1 MPLFCDVALAVPLD
15 MAFTYAIPPGMEP
28 VVGGRVLV
36 PFRQQR
42 MSGIVV
48 ELHDRAPQGID
59 DFRNDG
65 KEERVRPQGL
75 QPDFLAMPG
84 SAANEVAERV
94 EFETS
99 AAKAAIENN
108 PLTAAL
114 KRCATPNQIFPAAS
128 KAAPV
133 HKSVPADP
141 PISKASSNA
150 KAAWIRS
157 VIEAL
162 DVAPVLDEQLLKL
175 GRWIADYYLAPI
187 GEVFRTMLP
196 LVAEFKRTITYRIT
210 DQGHMALHLAGMS
223 GSPARSQRTPDEQL
237 VEFRVLDY
245 LAEREGVREQSLRG
259 ATKVSKALLAGMVR
273 KKWIAREDVSAVR
286 DAVRTIKVAVLL
298 GAEAASEGKIAEA
311 SPPPD
316 GPEARPHTETQH
328 PQNERSA
335 GDSPAVAG
343 ATSPRSSLAKKLNN
357 NQRALIDALAA
368 AGGRLPVET
377 LRDLDVPRT
386 TLATLVRRGLIEIVE
401 EPEDRTAPKL
411 KPRRSPFEFEFSPAQ
426 KEAVKQI
433 LESVGARKFT
443 GMLLHGV
450 TGSGKTAVYLAVMR
464 EVLEQGRSSIL
475 LVPEIGLTPA
485 MAADLIQVF
494 GDEVAIL
501 HSGLS
506 DDERA
511 EQWHRIKRGEARVVV
526 GTRSAVFAPVS
537 DLALVIVDEEQ
548 DSSYKQEE
556 TPRYHARDV
565 AVMRAKM
572 AGAVVVLGSATP
584 SLESY
589 YNAKKHKYALLELP
603 DRVEQR
609 PLPEVEILDMR
620 QEFQE
625 TGQEQ
630 VISRKLA
637 EEIRERLE
645 KKEQVMVLLNRRGYS
660 PVVLC
665 RACGET
671 LQCKNCAVS
680 MTHHKREHKMECH
693 YCGHVAQIPNKCAKC
708 GSEYVYFVGTGSEK
722 LEELLHG
729 MFPQARI
736 GRLDRDTVRGR
747 EDFERALNALNE
759 GELDML
765 VGTQMI
771 AKGHDVHGVT
781 LVGVVGADHALSL
794 PDFRAAER
802 TFQLLT
808 QVAGR
813 AGRGNS
819 PGKVV
824 LQTYFPDHYAVQFA
838 ARHDFAGF
846 YDKELQFRS
855 WMHYPPYSAIA
866 NVVIRS
872 EKLDEALAWS
882 GELGRWFEKTR
893 HEGIRVLG
901 PAAAPILRLK
911 RDYRYHFILKS
922 PSREKMNA
930 LLRAMLKEAAAK
942 KIPRTQVIVDVDAV
956 WLM

>member
-1 MPLFCDVALAVPLD
+1 MSLYCDVALPVPLD
-15 MAFTYAIPPGMEP
+15 MAFTYVIPRGMEL
-28 VVGGRVLV
+28 VAGGRVIV

-48 ELHDRAPQGID
+48 DMHDRAPDATNGAV
-59 DFRNDG
+59 
-65 KEERVRPQGL
+65 K
-75 QPDFLAMPG
+75 
-84 SAANEVAERV
+84 
-94 EFETS
+94 
-99 AAKAAIENN
+99 
-108 PLTAAL
+108 L
-114 KRCATPNQIFPAAS
+114 KN
-128 KAAPV
+128 
-133 HKSVPADP
+133 
-141 PISKASSNA
+141 
-150 KAAWIRS
+150 
-157 VIEAL
+157 VIQAL
-162 DVAPVLDEQLLKL
+162 DFSPVLDSQLLKV
-175 GRWIADYYLAPI
+175 GKWIADYYLAPL

-196 LVAEFKRTITYRIT
+196 LSAEFKRSIRYRIS
-210 DQGHMALHLAGMS
+210 DEGHMALHLAGMS
-223 GSPARSQRTPDEQL
+223 GSPARSHRTPEEQL
-237 VEFRVLDY
+237 IEFRVLDY
-245 LAEREGVREQSLRG
+245 LAERGGEGVNEARIRTVTRG
-259 ATKVSKALLAGMVR
+259 SKALLAGMVR
-273 KKWIAREDVSAVR
+273 KKWIVREDVSRAR
-286 DAVRTIKVAVLL
+286 DAARTVKVALL
-298 GAEAASEGKIAEA
+298 LAAEPGIPAHQNGTEVIPHANS
-311 SPPPD
+311 
-316 GPEARPHTETQH
+316 GP
-328 PQNERSA
+328 SA
-335 GDSPAVAG
+335 GENAR
-343 ATSPRSSLAKKLNN
+343 RSTTNRQLNA
-357 NQRALIDALAA
+357 NQRALIETLAA
-368 AGGRLPVET
+368 AGGRVPLEN
-377 LRDLDVPRT
+377 LRALEVPRT
-386 TLATLVRRGLIEIVE
+386 TLATLVRRGLVE
-401 EPEDRTAPKL
+401 LVDEPQDFRFAKI
-411 KPRRSPFEFEFSPAQ
+411 KPRPSPFEFEFSPAQ
-426 KEAVKQI
+426 REALTKLREGVA
-433 LESVGARKFT
+433 SRKFA
-443 GMLLHGV
+443 GVLLHGV
-450 TGSGKTAVYLAVMR
+450 TGSGKTAVYLAGMR

-485 MAADLIQVF
+485 MAADLVQVF

-501 HSGLS
+501 HSGLT

-511 EQWHRIKRGEARVVV
+511 EQWHRIRRGEARVVV

-537 DLALVIVDEEQ
+537 DLALLIVDEEQ

-565 AVMRAKM
+565 AVLRAKM
-572 AGAVVVLGSATP
+572 ADAVVVLGSATP

-589 YNAKKHKYALLELP
+589 YNARKNKYALVELP
-603 DRVEQR
+603 DRVENR
-609 PLPEVEILDMR
+609 PLPEVEIVDMR

-625 TGQEQ
+625 TGHDQ

-637 EEIRERLE
+637 EEIRERLD
-645 KKEQVMVLLNRRGYS
+645 KKEQVMILLNRRGYS
-660 PVVLC
+660 PVALC
-665 RACGET
+665 RACGQA

-693 YCGHVAQIPNKCAKC
+693 YCGFTARIPDKCAHC

-722 LEELLHG
+722 LEELLHS

-747 EDFERALNALNE
+747 GDFERALNALNE

-781 LVGVVGADHALSL
+781 LVGVVGADAALGL

-813 AGRGNS
+813 AGRGQS

-866 NVVIRS
+866 NVIVRS

-901 PAAAPILRLK
+901 PAVAPILRLK
-911 RDYRYHFILKS
+911 RDYRHHFILKS

-930 LLRAMLKEAAAK
+930 LLRAMLVEAATC
-942 KIPRTQVIVDVDAV
+942 KIPRTQLVVDVDAM

>member
-1 MPLFCDVALAVPLD
+1 LSVIAFFFAGESPALPNMPLFCDVALAVPLD

-48 ELHDRAPQGID
+48 ELHDRAP
-59 DFRNDG
+59 
-65 KEERVRPQGL
+65 RVKTK
-75 QPDFLAMPG
+75 
-84 SAANEVAERV
+84 N
-94 EFETS
+94 
-99 AAKAAIENN
+99 
-108 PLTAAL
+108 
-114 KRCATPNQIFPAAS
+114 
-128 KAAPV
+128 
-133 HKSVPADP
+133 
-141 PISKASSNA
+141 
-150 KAAWIRS
+150 
-157 VIEAL
+157 VIEVL
-162 DVAPVLDEQLLKL
+162 DSSPVLDQQLLKL
-175 GRWIADYYLAPI
+175 GQWIADYYLAPL
-187 GEVFRTMLP
+187 GEVLRTMLP
-196 LVAEFKRTITYRIT
+196 LSAEFKRAVTYRIT
-210 DQGHMALHLAGMS
+210 EMGQMALHLAGMS
-223 GSPARSQRTPDEQL
+223 GSPARSQRTPEDQL

-245 LAEREGVREQSLRG
+245 LAERENANEARLRG
-259 ATKVSKALLAGMVR
+259 ATRVSRALLAGMVR
-273 KKWIAREDVSAVR
+273 KKWIAREDVSAAR
-286 DAVRTIKVAVLL
+286 DAARIVKVAVLMNGEPGVPARL
-298 GAEAASEGKIAEA
+298 GGSSAESLTGE
-311 SPPPD
+311 D
-316 GPEARPHTETQH
+316 AR
-328 PQNERSA
+328 RSM
-335 GDSPAVAG
+335 S
-343 ATSPRSSLAKKLNN
+343 RKLNE
-357 NQRALIDALAA
+357 NQRALIDALVA
-368 AGGRLPVET
+368 AGGRVAVEA
-377 LRDLDVPRT
+377 LNGLDVPRT
-386 TLATLVRRGLIEIVE
+386 TLSTLVRRGMVEIVDQ
-401 EPEDRTAPKL
+401 PQDLTFPKI
-411 KPRRSPFEFEFSPAQ
+411 KPRPSPFEFEFNTAQ
-426 KEAVKQI
+426 KEALARI
-433 LESVGARKFT
+433 LEGVGSSKFT

-450 TGSGKTAVYLAVMR
+450 TGSGKTAVYLAGMR
-464 EVLEQGRSSIL
+464 EVLAQGRSSIL

-485 MAADLIQVF
+485 VAADLLQVF

-506 DDERA
+506 HDERA

-537 DLALVIVDEEQ
+537 DLALLIVDEEQ

-572 AGAVVVLGSATP
+572 AGATVVLGSATP

-589 YNAKKHKYALLELP
+589 YNALKNKYALLELP

-637 EEIRERLE
+637 AEIRERLE

-660 PVVLC
+660 PVALC
-665 RACGET
+665 RACGQS

-693 YCGHVAQIPNKCAKC
+693 YCGFISPVPKKCAEC

-759 GELDML
+759 GDLDML

-781 LVGVVGADHALSL
+781 LVGVVGADTALGL

-813 AGRGNS
+813 AGRGQS

-866 NVVIRS
+866 NVVVRS
-872 EKLDEALAWS
+872 EKLDEAMAWS
-882 GELGRWFEKTR
+882 GEIGRWFEKTR

-911 RDYRYHFILKS
+911 RDYRYHFILRS

-930 LLRAMLKEAAAK
+930 LLRAMLAEAAAR
-942 KIPRTQVIVDVDAV
+942 KIPRTQIIVDVDAV

>member
-15 MAFTYAIPPGMEP
+15 MVFTYAIPPGMVP

-42 MSGIVV
+42 LSGIVV
-48 ELHDRAPQGID
+48 ELHDRPPQVKI
-59 DFRNDG
+59 
-65 KEERVRPQGL
+65 K
-75 QPDFLAMPG
+75 
-84 SAANEVAERV
+84 
-94 EFETS
+94 
-99 AAKAAIENN
+99 K
-108 PLTAAL
+108 
-114 KRCATPNQIFPAAS
+114 
-128 KAAPV
+128 
-133 HKSVPADP
+133 
-141 PISKASSNA
+141 
-150 KAAWIRS
+150 

-162 DVAPVLDEQLLKL
+162 DLSPVLDEQLLKL
-175 GRWIADYYLAPI
+175 GKWIADYYLAPV

-196 LVAEFKRTITYRIT
+196 LSAEFKRSVAYRIT
-210 DQGHMALHLAGMS
+210 DAGRMALHLAGMS
-223 GSPARSQRTPDEQL
+223 GSPARSKRTPDEQL

-245 LAEREGVREQSLRG
+245 LAERDTVREERLRG
-259 ATKVSKALLAGMVR
+259 ATGVGRVLLLGMAR
-273 KKWIAREDVSAVR
+273 KKWIAREDVSAAR
-286 DAVRTIKVAVLL
+286 DAARVVKVAVLL
-298 GAEAASEGKIAEA
+298 RAEPRAPVETGLAPSLPTAASPLQDE
-311 SPPPD
+311 
-316 GPEARPHTETQH
+316 PEARHHT
-328 PQNERSA
+328 NS
-335 GDSPAVAG
+335 
-343 ATSPRSSLAKKLNN
+343 AKKLNE
-357 NQRALIDALAA
+357 NQRTLVETLAA
-368 AGGRLPVET
+368 AGGRLPVEA
-377 LRDLDVPRT
+377 LRGLDVPRT
-386 TLATLVRRGLIEIVE
+386 TLSTLVRRGLIQLVD
-401 EPEDRTAPKL
+401 EPQDLTGSVSKL
-411 KPRRSPFEFEFSPAQ
+411 KPRQSPFEFEFSVAQ
-426 KEAVKQI
+426 KEALAQI
-433 LESVGARKFT
+433 GEAVASHKFA
-443 GMLLHGV
+443 GLLLHGI
-450 TGSGKTAVYLAVMR
+450 TGSGKTAVYLACMR
-464 EVLEQGRSSIL
+464 QVLDAGRSSIL
-475 LVPEIGLTPA
+475 LVPEIGLTPVV
-485 MAADLIQVF
+485 AADLHQVF

-506 DDERA
+506 AAERA
-511 EQWHRIKRGEARVVV
+511 EQWHRIRRGEARVVA

-537 DLALVIVDEEQ
+537 DLALIIVDEEQ

-589 YNAKKHKYALLELP
+589 YNAKKGKYALVELP
-603 DRVEQR
+603 DRVEMR
-609 PLPEVEILDMR
+609 PLPEVEIVDMR

-665 RACGET
+665 RACGKT
-671 LQCKNCAVS
+671 LQCRNCAVS
-680 MTHHKREHKMECH
+680 MTHHKRERKMECH
-693 YCGHVAQIPNKCAKC
+693 YCGHVERIPDKCAHC

-747 EDFERALNALNE
+747 EDFEHALNALNE
-759 GELDML
+759 GALDML

-771 AKGHDVHGVT
+771 AKGHDIHGVT
-781 LVGVVGADHALSL
+781 LVGVIGADMALGL

-813 AGRGNS
+813 AGRGQS

-824 LQTYFPDHYAVQFA
+824 LQTYFQDHYAVQFA

-846 YDKELQFRS
+846 YEKELQFRA

-866 NVVIRS
+866 NVLIRS
-872 EKLDEALAWS
+872 EKLDDALTWS

-893 HEGIRVLG
+893 HEGIRALG
-901 PAAAPILRLK
+901 PAAAPITRLK

-930 LLRAMLKEAAAK
+930 LLRAMLAEAASR

>member
-1 MPLFCDVALAVPLD
+1 
-15 MAFTYAIPPGMEP
+15 MAFTYAIPAGMEP

-48 ELHDRAPQGID
+48 DLHDRAPQ
-59 DFRNDG
+59 
-65 KEERVRPQGL
+65 
-75 QPDFLAMPG
+75 AT
-84 SAANEVAERV
+84 
-94 EFETS
+94 TS
-99 AAKAAIENN
+99 IIKI
-108 PLTAAL
+108 
-114 KRCATPNQIFPAAS
+114 K
-128 KAAPV
+128 K
-133 HKSVPADP
+133 
-141 PISKASSNA
+141 
-150 KAAWIRS
+150 
-157 VIEAL
+157 VIEVL
-162 DVAPVLDEQLLKL
+162 DLTPVLDEHLLKL
-175 GRWIADYYLAPI
+175 GKWIADYYLAPV

-196 LVAEFKRTITYRIT
+196 LAAEFKRAVTYSIT
-210 DQGHMALHLAGMS
+210 DEGHMALHLAGTS
-223 GSPARSQRTPDEQL
+223 GSPARSKRTPQQQL

-245 LAEREGVREQSLRG
+245 LAERESVREASLRA
-259 ATKVSKALLAGMVR
+259 ATKVSKPLLEGMVR
-273 KKWIAREDVSAVR
+273 KKWIAREDVSAAQ
-286 DAVRTIKVAVLL
+286 DAARTVKVARLI
-298 GAEAASEGKIAEA
+298 SAEA
-311 SPPPD
+311 SRAPS
-316 GPEARPHTETQH
+316 RI
-328 PQNERSA
+328 NE
-335 GDSPAVAG
+335 
-343 ATSPRSSLAKKLNN
+343 
-357 NQRALIDALAA
+357 NQKALIDALAA
-368 AGGRLPVET
+368 AGGKVAVES
-377 LRDLDVPRT
+377 LRGLEVPRS
-386 TLATLVRRGLIEIVE
+386 TLGTLVRRGLIELLD
-401 EPEDRTAPKL
+401 EPRDFTVSKL
-411 KPRRSPFEFEFSPAQ
+411 KPRRSPFEFEFSGAQ
-426 KEAVKQI
+426 KEALAKIGEAVA
-433 LESVGARKFT
+433 ARGFS
-443 GMLLHGV
+443 GMLLHGI
-450 TGSGKTAVYLAVMR
+450 TGSGKTAVYLACMR
-464 EVLEQGRSSIL
+464 QVLDQGRSSIL

-485 MAADLIQVF
+485 VAADLRQVF

-506 DDERA
+506 DAERA
-511 EQWHRIKRGEARVVV
+511 EQWHRIRRGEARVVA

-537 DLALVIVDEEQ
+537 DLALIIVDEEQ

-589 YNAKKHKYALLELP
+589 YNAKKNKYALVELR
-603 DRVEQR
+603 DRVENR
-609 PLPEVEILDMR
+609 PLPEVEIVDMR

-637 EEIRERLE
+637 AEIRERLD

-665 RACGET
+665 RACGKT

-680 MTHHKREHKMECH
+680 MTHHKREQKMECH
-693 YCGHVAQIPNKCAKC
+693 YCGSVERIPSKCAQC

-747 EDFERALNALNE
+747 DDFEHALNALNE
-759 GELDML
+759 GALDML

-771 AKGHDVHGVT
+771 AKGHDIHGVT
-781 LVGVVGADHALSL
+781 LVGVIGADMALGL

-813 AGRGNS
+813 AGRGQS
-819 PGKVV
+819 PGKVI
-824 LQTYFPDHYAVQFA
+824 LQTYFQEHYAVQFA

-846 YDKELQFRS
+846 YEKELQFRA
-855 WMHYPPYSAIA
+855 WMHYPPYGAIA
-866 NVVIRS
+866 NVLIRS
-872 EKLDEALAWS
+872 EKLDEALSWS

-901 PAAAPILRLK
+901 PAAAPITRLK

-922 PSREKMNA
+922 PSRERMNA
-930 LLRAMLKEAAAK
+930 LLRAMLVEAAAR
-942 KIPRTQVIVDVDAV
+942 KIPRTQVIVDVDPV

>member
-1 MPLFCDVALAVPLD
+1 MPLFADVALAVPLD

-48 ELHDRAPQGID
+48 ELHDREP
-59 DFRNDG
+59 
-65 KEERVRPQGL
+65 KVK
-75 QPDFLAMPG
+75 
-84 SAANEVAERV
+84 
-94 EFETS
+94 T
-99 AAKAAIENN
+99 K
-108 PLTAAL
+108 
-114 KRCATPNQIFPAAS
+114 K
-128 KAAPV
+128 
-133 HKSVPADP
+133 
-141 PISKASSNA
+141 
-150 KAAWIRS
+150 

-162 DVAPVLDEQLLKL
+162 DLSPVLDEQVLKL
-175 GRWIADYYLAPI
+175 GKWIADYYLAPI

-196 LVAEFKRTITYRIT
+196 LSAEFKRSITYRIT
-210 DQGHMALHLAGMS
+210 DQGQMALHLAGMS
-223 GSPARSQRTPDEQL
+223 GSSARSQRTPEDQL
-237 VEFRVLDY
+237 AEFRVLDY
-245 LAEREGVREQSLRG
+245 LVEREGVQEARLRS
-259 ATKVSKALLAGMVR
+259 ATRVSKALLMGMVR
-273 KKWIAREDVSAVR
+273 KKWIAREDVSAAR
-286 DAVRTIKVAVLL
+286 DATRTIKVAVLL
-298 GAEAASEGKIAEA
+298 RAEAEA

-316 GPEARPHTETQH
+316 PSTSLRAGSPEARPHTNTDN
-328 PQNERSA
+328 PGSA
-335 GDSPAVAG
+335 GAPPAVAG
-343 ATSPRSSLAKKLNN
+343 ASRPRSSQKLNE
-357 NQRALIDALAA
+357 NQRTLIDSLTA
-368 AGGRLPVET
+368 AGGRVPVEA
-377 LRDLDVPRT
+377 LRGLDVPRT
-386 TLATLVRRGLIEIVE
+386 TLTTLVRRGLIELVD
-401 EPEDRTAPKL
+401 EPQDFTVSTF
-411 KPRRSPFEFEFSPAQ
+411 KPRPSPFKFEFSVPQ
-426 KEAVKQI
+426 KEALAKI
-433 LESVGARKFT
+433 LEAVGARTFT
-443 GMLLHGV
+443 GMLLYGV
-450 TGSGKTAVYLAVMR
+450 TGSGKTAVYLAGMR

-537 DLALVIVDEEQ
+537 DLALLIVDEEQ

-572 AGAVVVLGSATP
+572 AGAAVVLGSATP

-589 YNAKKHKYALLELP
+589 YNARKHRYALLELP

-637 EEIRERLE
+637 EEIRVRLE

-660 PVVLC
+660 PVALC
-665 RACGET
+665 RACGQT

-693 YCGHVAQIPNKCAKC
+693 YCAFIAPIPRKCAEC

-781 LVGVVGADHALSL
+781 LVGVVGADTALGL

-838 ARHDFAGF
+838 ARHDFTGF

-866 NVVIRS
+866 NVIIRS

-901 PAAAPILRLK
+901 PAAAPITRLK

-922 PSREKMNA
+922 PSREKMNT
-930 LLRAMLKEAAAK
+930 LLRIMLAEAAAR
-942 KIPRTQVIVDVDAV
+942 KIPRTQIIVDVDAV